1 MLEENLISIAM
12 SSYNGERFIK
22 EQIDSIL
29 NQSYSNLELIIT
41 DDGSSDKTIE
51 FIKNYQK
58 NDKRVKLYQNEVNL
72 GFVQNFG
79 KAISLCKGDYIALA
93 DQDDI
98 WKKDKLKT
106 FIEKIGENVLIYS
119 DADLVDEHAVSMG
132 KELIR
137 PDRELV
143 SGANNRAFLLENCV
157 SGNTLMFKK
166 ELLQYILP
174 IPEGASFHDRWIVF
188 VATTYGSI
196 TFTEEPMTFYRRYS
210 EQITKKREKDY
221 ESFFDRFKKK
231 KAFKIKSAKIAV
243 KDLRSFISLEILKN
257 EETREIIEMLIKHY
271 ENYEHMVFNKPL
283 HQILKKHKDEIFA
296 MSKKDKRDKRVIR
309 TAMGL
314 KLHAGTL
321 FIL

>member
-1 MLEENLISIAM
+1 MSEQGLISIAM
-12 SSYNGERFIK
+12 STYNGERFIK

-29 NQSYSNLELIIT
+29 DQSYANLELIIT
-41 DDGSSDKTIE
+41 DDGSSDQTIE
-51 FIKNYQK
+51 IIENYQE
-58 NDKRVKLYQNEVNL
+58 NDTRIKLYQNETNL
-72 GFVQNFG
+72 GFVQNFA
-79 KAISLCKGDYIALA
+79 KAISLCEGEYIALA

-119 DADLVDEHAVSMG
+119 DADLVDEHAASMG

-166 ELLQYILP
+166 ELLPYILP

-196 TFTEEPMTFYRRYS
+196 TYTEEPMTYYRRYS

-221 ESFFDRFKKK
+221 ESFFDRLKKK
-231 KAFKIKSAKIAV
+231 KEFKVKSAKVSV
-243 KDLRSFISLEILKN
+243 KDLRIFLSLNILKN
-257 EETREIIEMLIKHY
+257 VETKEIIEMLIKHY
-271 ENYEHMVFNKPL
+271 ENYEHLFFNKPL
-283 HQILKKHKDEIFA
+283 YRILEKHKDDIFA
-296 MSKKDKRDKRVIR
+296 MSKKDKRAKRAMR

-314 KLHAGTL
+314 KMHTSTL

>member
-1 MLEENLISIAM
+1 MLEENLVSIAM

-29 NQSYSNLELIIT
+29 DQSYSNLELVIT

-51 FIKNYQK
+51 IIKNYQK
-58 NDKRVKLYQNEVNL
+58 NDTRIKLYQNEVNL

-106 FIEKIGENVLIYS
+106 FIEKIGNNVLIYS
-119 DADLVDEHAVSMG
+119 DADLVDEHAVSME

-137 PDRELV
+137 PTNLLV
-143 SGANNRAFLLENCV
+143 SGSNNRAFLLANCV

-166 ELLQYILP
+166 ELMQYILP

-188 VATTYGSI
+188 VASTYGSI
-196 TFTEEPMTFYRRYS
+196 TFTDEPMTYYRRYS
-210 EQITKKREKDY
+210 EQITKKRVKDY

-231 KAFKIKSAKIAV
+231 KALKLQHAKVAV
-243 KDLRSFISLEILKN
+243 NDLNTFLSLKILKN
-257 EETREIIEMLIKHY
+257 EETKEIIRMLIKHY
-271 ENYEHMVFNKPL
+271 EKYAHIYYNIPL
-283 HQILKKHKDEIFA
+283 HTMLKKYKDDIFA
-296 MSKKDKRDKRVIR
+296 IRQRNKRDKRVTR

-314 KLHAGTL
+314 KLHTRTL
-321 FIL
+321 FAL

>member
-1 MLEENLISIAM
+1 MLEKNLISIAM
-12 SSYNGERFIK
+12 SSYNGERFIQ

-29 NQSYSNLELIIT
+29 DQSYSNLELVIT

-51 FIKNYQK
+51 IIKNYQK
-58 NDKRVKLYQNEVNL
+58 NDTRIKLYQNEVNL

-132 KELIR
+132 EELIR
-137 PDRELV
+137 PARELV

-188 VATTYGSI
+188 VASTYGSI
-196 TFTEEPMTFYRRYS
+196 TFTKEPMTYYRRYS

-221 ESFFDRFKKK
+221 EGFLDRLKQKKEFKV
-231 KAFKIKSAKIAV
+231 KSAKVSV
-243 KDLRSFISLEILKN
+243 KDLNTFLSLKILKN
-257 EETREIIEMLIKHY
+257 EETKEIIEMLIKHY
-271 ENYEHMVFNKPL
+271 ENYEHLFFNKL
-283 HQILKKHKDEIFA
+283 LYQILKKHKDDIFA
-296 MSKKDKRDKRVIR
+296 ISKKDKRDKRVIR

-314 KLHAGTL
+314 KLHTKTL

>member
-1 MLEENLISIAM
+1 MSEDSLISIAM
-12 SSYNGERFIK
+12 SSYNGERFIQ

-29 NQSYSNLELIIT
+29 DQSYSNLELIIT

-51 FIKNYQK
+51 IIKNYQK
-58 NDKRVKLYQNEVNL
+58 NDTRIKLYQNEVNL

-106 FIEKIGENVLIYS
+106 FIAKIGENVLIYS
-119 DADLVDEHAVSMG
+119 DADLVDEHAASMEQ
-132 KELIR
+132 ELIR
-137 PDRELV
+137 PARKLV

-196 TFTEEPMTFYRRYS
+196 TYTEEPMTYYRRYS

-221 ESFFDRFKKK
+221 EGFFDRLKKK
-231 KAFKIKSAKIAV
+231 KEFKVKSAKVAV
-243 KDLRSFISLEILKN
+243 KDLRTFLSLKILKN
-257 EETREIIEMLIKHY
+257 EETKEIIEMLIKHY
-271 ENYEHMVFNKPL
+271 ENYEHLVFNKSL
-283 HQILKKHKDEIFA
+283 YQILKKHKDDIFA
-296 MSKKDKRDKRVIR
+296 MSKKDKRAKRAMR

-314 KLHAGTL
+314 KLHTRTL
-321 FIL
+321 CVL